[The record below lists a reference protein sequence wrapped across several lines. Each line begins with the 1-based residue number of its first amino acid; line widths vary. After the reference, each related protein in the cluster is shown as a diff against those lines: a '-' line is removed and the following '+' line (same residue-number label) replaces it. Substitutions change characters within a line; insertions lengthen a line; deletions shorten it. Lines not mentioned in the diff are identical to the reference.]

1 MTVDLKKIKL
11 DSKKVNPVR
20 KGGALDSTPLEI
32 LISQGGLSNGV
43 NFFRFKKFGQKYLL
57 TNDIGHY
64 IFLTPAQF
72 RDFLS
77 GILNYK
83 SAICQEL
90 EEKGFIKDNFN
101 SDQAIS
107 RYRHRDSNLFYGT
120 TLHIIVV
127 TLGCNFRCIYC
138 QASSRPV
145 EEKGYDMD
153 LNTAKRVVDFIF
165 KSPSPSI
172 TIEFQ
177 GGEPLVNWPVVKF
190 IVEYA
195 RKKNETEKK
204 QLLLSLV
211 SNFSLMSEEK
221 LNFLIKNK
229 VSLCTS
235 LDGPEKIHNKNRP
248 WSGGNSYKITTYWI
262 KKIKELEKKKEK
274 EGEKMYHLSALLTI
288 SRFSLS
294 EPKEIIDEYIKWGF
308 KGIHLR
314 PLSYLG
320 LSGIFKNTI
329 GYSAEEFLDFWKT
342 AMDYIISINLKGKF
356 FFERGTRIMLQKILT
371 DQDTGFLDLR
381 SPCGAGIGQVLY
393 NYDGKI
399 YTCDEGRM
407 FKDDTFMIGNINKDG
422 YKKVISNDKIKTMIM
437 ASTLENLPCD
447 YCVYKPYCGVCPVLN
462 YSIYGNLFPQLPNT
476 DWCKRQREMFDYLFE
491 KLQNDKIKRI
501 FEEWVRIGRG

>member
-1 MTVDLKKIKL
+1 MSSELGKIKIN
-11 DSKKVNPVR
+11 KKTV
-20 KGGALDSTPLEI
+20 G
-32 LISQGGLSNGV
+32 
-43 NFFRFKKFGQKYLL
+43 FFRFKKLKDKYLL
-57 TNDIGHY
+57 TNDFGYY
-64 IFLTPAQF
+64 IFLTPVQF
-72 RDFLS
+72 KKFLGGDFDTKDE
-77 GILNYK
+77 IY
-83 SAICQEL
+83 QEL
-90 EEKGFIKDNFN
+90 EEKGFIKNSFN
-101 SDQAIS
+101 LDKLGE
-107 RYRHRDSNLFYGT
+107 RYRSRNITVFQGPS
-120 TLHIIVV
+120 LHIIVV
-127 TLGCNFRCIYC
+127 TLRCNFKCIYC
-138 QASSRPV
+138 QAASRPMT
-145 EEKGYDMD
+145 EKGYDMD

-204 QLLLSLV
+204 ELLLSLV

-248 WSGGNSYKITTYWI
+248 WLGGNSYKITTYWI
-262 KKIKELEKKKEK
+262 KKIRELEEKKEK

-288 SRFSLS
+288 SRFSLLY
-294 EPKEIIDEYIKWGF
+294 PKEIIDEYIKWGF

-320 LSGIFKNTI
+320 LSGMFKNTI
-329 GYSAEEFLDFWKT
+329 GYSAEEFLNFWKT
-342 AMDYIISINLKGKF
+342 AMDYIISINLKGRF

-407 FKDDTFMIGNINKDG
+407 FKDNTFMIGNINKDG
-422 YKKVISNDKIKTMIM
+422 YKKVISNDKIKTMIT

-447 YCVYKPYCGVCPVLN
+447 LCVYKPYCGVCPVIN
-462 YSIYGNLFPQLPNT
+462 YALYENLFPQMSNT
-476 DWCKRQREMFDYLFE
+476 DWCKMHKGMFDYLFD
-491 KLQNDKIKRI
+491 KLENKKIK
-501 FEEWVRIGRG
+501 EEVLEKWV

>member
-83 SAICQEL
+83 SAIYQEL

-221 LNFLIKNK
+221 LKFLIKNK

-248 WSGGNSYKITTYWI
+248 WPEGKSYQITTLWIEKI
-262 KKIKELEKKKEK
+262 KKLEKEREKK
-274 EGEKMYHLSALLTI
+274 GEKMYHLNALLTV
-288 SRFSLS
+288 SKNSLPF
-294 EPKEIIDEYIKWGF
+294 PKEIVDEYLKWGF
-308 KGIHLR
+308 DGMHLR

-320 LSGIFKNTI
+320 LAKNFKEKV
-329 GYSAEEFLDFWKT
+329 GYSIEEFMKFWKR
-342 AMDYIISINLKGKF
+342 AVDYIIRINLNGKLF
-356 FFERGTRIMLQKILT
+356 LERGTGIMLQKILT
-371 DQDTGFLDLR
+371 ETDSGYTDLR
-381 SPCGAGIGQVLY
+381 SPCGAVIGQMVY
-393 NYDGKI
+393 NYNGKI

-407 FKDDTFMIGNINKDG
+407 YPDDTFLLGDIKKGNYENLLSCNKTKAMI
-422 YKKVISNDKIKTMIM
+422 T
-437 ASTLENLPCD
+437 ASTLDNSPCD

-491 KLQNDKIKRI
+491 KLQNKKIKKI
-501 FEEWVRIGRG
+501 FEEWV

>member
-83 SAICQEL
+83 SAIYQEL

-165 KSPSPSI
+165 KSPSPFI

-195 RKKNETEKK
+195 RKKNETEGK
-204 QLLLSLV
+204 QLTISLV

-221 LNFLIKNK
+221 LKFLIKNK

-235 LDGPEKIHNKNRP
+235 LDGPEKLHNKNRP
-248 WSGGNSYKITTYWI
+248 WPEGKSYQITTLWIEKI
-262 KKIKELEKKKEK
+262 KKLEKEREKK
-274 EGEKMYHLSALLTI
+274 GEKMYHLSALLTV
-288 SRFSLS
+288 SKNSLPF
-294 EPKEIIDEYIKWGF
+294 PKEIVDEYLKWGF
-308 KGIHLR
+308 DGMHLR

-320 LSGIFKNTI
+320 LAKNFKEKV
-329 GYSAEEFLDFWKT
+329 GYSIEEFMKFWKR
-342 AMDYIISINLKGKF
+342 AVDYIIRINLNGKLF
-356 FFERGTRIMLQKILT
+356 LERGTGIMLQKILT
-371 DQDTGFLDLR
+371 ETDSGYTDLR
-381 SPCGAGIGQVLY
+381 SPCGAVIGQMVY
-393 NYDGKI
+393 NYNGKI

-407 FKDDTFMIGNINKDG
+407 YPDDTFLLGDIKKGNYENLLSCNKTKAMI
-422 YKKVISNDKIKTMIM
+422 T
-437 ASTLENLPCD
+437 ASTLDNSPCD

-491 KLQNDKIKRI
+491 KLQNKKIKKI
-501 FEEWVRIGRG
+501 FEEWV

>member
-1 MTVDLKKIKL
+1 MSSELEKIKIN
-11 DSKKVNPVR
+11 KKTV
-20 KGGALDSTPLEI
+20 G
-32 LISQGGLSNGV
+32 
-43 NFFRFKKFGQKYLL
+43 FFRFKKLEDKYLL
-57 TNDIGHY
+57 TNDFGYY

-72 RDFLS
+72 KKFL
-77 GILNYK
+77 GGNFDTKDEIY
-83 SAICQEL
+83 QEL
-90 EEKGFIKDNFN
+90 EEKGFIKN
-101 SDQAIS
+101 SFDLDKLME
-107 RYRHRDSNLFYGT
+107 RYRSRNITVFQGPS
-120 TLHIIVV
+120 LHIIVV
-127 TLGCNFRCIYC
+127 TLRCNFKCIYC
-138 QASSRPV
+138 QAASRPM
-145 EEKGYDMD
+145 EEKEYDMNLD
-153 LNTAKRVVDFIF
+153 AAKRVVDFIF
-165 KSPSPSI
+165 KSSSPSI

-447 YCVYKPYCGVCPVLN
+447 YCVYKPYCGVCPVIN
-462 YSIYGNLFPQLPNT
+462 YALYGNLFPQMPNT
-476 DWCKRQREMFDYLFE
+476 DWCKTHKGMLDYLFE

>member
-165 KSPSPSI
+165 KSPSPFI

-195 RKKNETEKK
+195 RKKNKTEGK
-204 QLLLSLV
+204 QLTISLV

-221 LNFLIKNK
+221 LKFLIKNK

-235 LDGPEKIHNKNRP
+235 LDGPEKLHNKNRP
-248 WSGGNSYKITTYWI
+248 WPEGKSYQITTLWIEKI
-262 KKIKELEKKKEK
+262 KKLEKEREKK
-274 EGEKMYHLSALLTI
+274 GEKMYHLSALLTV
-288 SRFSLS
+288 SKNSLPF
-294 EPKEIIDEYIKWGF
+294 PKEIVDEYLKWGF
-308 KGIHLR
+308 DGMHLR

-320 LSGIFKNTI
+320 LAKNFKEKV
-329 GYSAEEFLDFWKT
+329 GYSIEEFMKFWKR
-342 AMDYIISINLKGKF
+342 AVDYIIRINLNGKLF
-356 FFERGTRIMLQKILT
+356 LERGTGIMLQKILT
-371 DQDTGFLDLR
+371 ETDSGYTDLR
-381 SPCGAGIGQVLY
+381 SPCGAVIGQMVY
-393 NYDGKI
+393 NYNGKI

-407 FKDDTFMIGNINKDG
+407 YPDDTFLLGDIKKGNYENLLSCNKTKAMI
-422 YKKVISNDKIKTMIM
+422 T
-437 ASTLENLPCD
+437 ASTLDNSPCD

-462 YSIYGNLFPQLPNT
+462 YSIYGNLFTQLPNT

-491 KLQNDKIKRI
+491 KLQNKKIKKI
-501 FEEWVRIGRG
+501 FEEWV

>member
-1 MTVDLKKIKL
+1 MSSELEKIKIN
-11 DSKKVNPVR
+11 KKTV
-20 KGGALDSTPLEI
+20 G
-32 LISQGGLSNGV
+32 
-43 NFFRFKKFGQKYLL
+43 FFRFKKLEDKYLL
-57 TNDIGHY
+57 TNDFGYY

-72 RDFLS
+72 KKFL
-77 GILNYK
+77 GGNFDTKDEIY
-83 SAICQEL
+83 QEL
-90 EEKGFIKDNFN
+90 EEKGFIKN
-101 SDQAIS
+101 SFDLDKLME
-107 RYRHRDSNLFYGT
+107 RYRSRNITVFQGPS
-120 TLHIIVV
+120 LHIIVV
-127 TLGCNFRCIYC
+127 TLRCNFKCIYC
-138 QASSRPV
+138 QAASRPM
-145 EEKGYDMD
+145 EEKEYDMNLD
-153 LNTAKRVVDFIF
+153 AAKRVVDFIF

-248 WSGGNSYKITTYWI
+248 WPEGKSYQITTLWIEKI
-262 KKIKELEKKKEK
+262 KKLEKEREKK
-274 EGEKMYHLSALLTI
+274 GEKMYHLSALLTV
-288 SRFSLS
+288 SKNSLPF
-294 EPKEIIDEYIKWGF
+294 PKEIVDEYLKWGF
-308 KGIHLR
+308 DGMHLR

-320 LSGIFKNTI
+320 LAKNFKEKV
-329 GYSAEEFLDFWKT
+329 GYSIEEFMKFWKR
-342 AMDYIISINLKGKF
+342 AVDYIIRINLNGKLF
-356 FFERGTRIMLQKILT
+356 LERGTGIMLQKILT
-371 DQDTGFLDLR
+371 ETDSGYTDLR
-381 SPCGAGIGQVLY
+381 SPCGAVIGQMVY
-393 NYDGKI
+393 NYNGKI

-407 FKDDTFMIGNINKDG
+407 YPDDTFLLGDIKKGNYENLLSCNKTKAMI
-422 YKKVISNDKIKTMIM
+422 T
-437 ASTLENLPCD
+437 ASTLDNSPCD

-491 KLQNDKIKRI
+491 KLQNKKIKKI
-501 FEEWVRIGRG
+501 FEEWV

>member
-83 SAICQEL
+83 SAIYQEL

-165 KSPSPSI
+165 KSPSPFI

-195 RKKNETEKK
+195 RKKNETEGK
-204 QLLLSLV
+204 QLTISLV

-221 LNFLIKNK
+221 LKFLIKNK

-235 LDGPEKIHNKNRP
+235 LDGPEKLHNKNRP
-248 WSGGNSYKITTYWI
+248 WPEGKSYQITTLWIEKI
-262 KKIKELEKKKEK
+262 KKLEKEREKK
-274 EGEKMYHLSALLTI
+274 GEKMYHLNALLTV
-288 SRFSLS
+288 SKNSLPF
-294 EPKEIIDEYIKWGF
+294 PKEIVDEYLKWGF
-308 KGIHLR
+308 DGMHLR

-320 LSGIFKNTI
+320 LAKNFKEKV
-329 GYSAEEFLDFWKT
+329 GYSIEEFMKFWKR
-342 AMDYIISINLKGKF
+342 AVDYIIRINLNGKLF
-356 FFERGTRIMLQKILT
+356 LERGTGIMLQKILT
-371 DQDTGFLDLR
+371 ETDSGYTDLR
-381 SPCGAGIGQVLY
+381 SPCGAVIGQMVY
-393 NYDGKI
+393 NYNGKI

-407 FKDDTFMIGNINKDG
+407 YPDDTFLLGDIKKGNYENLLSCNKTKAMI
-422 YKKVISNDKIKTMIM
+422 T
-437 ASTLENLPCD
+437 ASTLDNSPCD

-491 KLQNDKIKRI
+491 KLQNKKIKKI
-501 FEEWVRIGRG
+501 FEEWV

>member
-83 SAICQEL
+83 SAIYQEL

-165 KSPSPSI
+165 KSPSPFI

-195 RKKNETEKK
+195 RKKNKTEGK
-204 QLLLSLV
+204 QLTISLV

-221 LNFLIKNK
+221 LKFLIKNK

-235 LDGPEKIHNKNRP
+235 LDGPEKLHNKNRP
-248 WSGGNSYKITTYWI
+248 WPEGKSYQITTLWIEKI
-262 KKIKELEKKKEK
+262 KKLEKEREKK
-274 EGEKMYHLSALLTI
+274 GEKMYHLNALLTV
-288 SRFSLS
+288 SKNSLPF
-294 EPKEIIDEYIKWGF
+294 PKEIVDEYLKWGF
-308 KGIHLR
+308 DGMHLR

-320 LSGIFKNTI
+320 LAKNFKEKV
-329 GYSAEEFLDFWKT
+329 GYSIEEFMKFWKR
-342 AMDYIISINLKGKF
+342 AVDYIIRINLNGKLF
-356 FFERGTRIMLQKILT
+356 LERGTGIMLQKILT
-371 DQDTGFLDLR
+371 ETDSGYTDLR
-381 SPCGAGIGQVLY
+381 SPCGAVIGQMVY
-393 NYDGKI
+393 NYNGKI

-407 FKDDTFMIGNINKDG
+407 YPDDTFLLGDIKKGNYENLLSCNKTKAMI
-422 YKKVISNDKIKTMIM
+422 T
-437 ASTLENLPCD
+437 ASTLDNSPCD

-501 FEEWVRIGRG
+501 FEEWV

>member
-221 LNFLIKNK
+221 LKFLIKNK

-235 LDGPEKIHNKNRP
+235 LEGPEKLHNKNRP
-248 WSGGNSYKITTYWI
+248 WPEGKSYQITTLWIEKI
-262 KKIKELEKKKEK
+262 KKLEKEREKK
-274 EGEKMYHLSALLTI
+274 GEKMYHLSALLTV
-288 SRFSLS
+288 SKNSLPF
-294 EPKEIIDEYIKWGF
+294 PKEIVDEYLKWGF
-308 KGIHLR
+308 DGMHLR

-320 LSGIFKNTI
+320 LAKNFKEKV
-329 GYSAEEFLDFWKT
+329 GYSIEEFMKFWKR
-342 AMDYIISINLKGKF
+342 AVDYIIRINLNGKLF
-356 FFERGTRIMLQKILT
+356 LERGTGIMLQKILT
-371 DQDTGFLDLR
+371 ETDSGYTDLR
-381 SPCGAGIGQVLY
+381 SPCGAVIGQMVY
-393 NYDGKI
+393 NYNGKI

-407 FKDDTFMIGNINKDG
+407 YPDDTFLLGDIKKGNYENLLSCNKTKAMI
-422 YKKVISNDKIKTMIM
+422 T
-437 ASTLENLPCD
+437 ASTLDNSPCD

-491 KLQNDKIKRI
+491 KLQNKKIKKI
-501 FEEWVRIGRG
+501 FEEWV